1 MPRIEMENDD
11 HTFVV
16 QVKDKATV
24 CVDAFELS
32 GVMLESGFS
41 ETKEPTVDNVDEMMR
56 TVAWAEGDGD
66 LENVTK
72 YEMFA
77 VASKVLTR
85 MGQLGND

>member
-1 MPRIEMENDD
+1 MPRIEMDNDA
-11 HTFVV
+11 HTFTV

-41 ETKEPTVDNVDEMMR
+41 ETKEPTVEDVDEMMR
-56 TVAWAEGDGD
+56 SVAWAENGGD

-77 VASKVLTR
+77 VANKVMTK
-85 MGQLGND
+85 MGQLGNE

>member
-16 QVKDKATV
+16 QVKNKGSI

-32 GVMLESGFS
+32 GVLMDSGVAEDDTPS
-41 ETKEPTVDNVDEMMR
+41 IETVDETMR
-56 TVAWAEGDGD
+56 SVAWM
-66 LENVTK
+66 ENGGNMDDISK
-72 YEMFA
+72 FEMFA